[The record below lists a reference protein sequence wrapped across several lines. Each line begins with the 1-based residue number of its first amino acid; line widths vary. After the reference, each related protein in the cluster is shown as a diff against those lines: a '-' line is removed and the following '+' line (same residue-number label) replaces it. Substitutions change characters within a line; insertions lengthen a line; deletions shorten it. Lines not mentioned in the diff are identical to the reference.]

1 MKIVAFSREDAA
13 GSNIAALLL
22 NEFGL
27 DGRQVIAFDSTMTN
41 ATFPPDFR
49 PEVCLVASRHRSESG
64 QPTLTA
70 HVTGNFSTAEL
81 GGRDGELAFA
91 PALYLREA
99 IRKLLIYGAGS
110 GYSVSLEVT
119 HHGPTSQPFPLLF
132 VEVGSGP
139 DQWNDLSACRI
150 VARVISDLLSSEP
163 ERVPV
168 AVGFGGPHYAPNF
181 TAVIEKVAVG
191 HIASKHVI
199 KSVDEAMLR
208 QMVGKTVPKP
218 DYALFDWKGLRGEE
232 RGRLTGMLS
241 KLGLDCRRTSEFKE

>member
-1 MKIVAFSREDAA
+1 MKLVAFSREDAA
-13 GSNIAALLL
+13 GSNIASILLK
-22 NEFGL
+22 EFGL
-27 DGRQVIAFDSTMTN
+27 DDKQVMAFDKTMTN
-41 ATFPPDFR
+41 ATFPQDFR
-49 PEVCLVASRHRSESG
+49 PEVCIVASRHRSESG

-70 HVTGNFSTAEL
+70 HVTGNFDAAEL
-81 GGRDGELAFA
+81 GGREKELAIA

-99 IRKLLIYGAGS
+99 IRKLLLYGAGS

-139 DQWNDLSACRI
+139 VQWNDLSACRI
-150 VARVISDLLSSEP
+150 VARVISELLSGEP

-199 KSVDEAMLR
+199 ESIDESMLR
-208 QMVGKTVPKP
+208 QMVEKTVPKP
-218 DYALFDWKGLRGEE
+218 DFALFDWKGLRGEE
-232 RGRLTGMLS
+232 RGRIAGMLS
-241 KLGLDCRRTSEFKE
+241 KMGLECKRTSEFKD